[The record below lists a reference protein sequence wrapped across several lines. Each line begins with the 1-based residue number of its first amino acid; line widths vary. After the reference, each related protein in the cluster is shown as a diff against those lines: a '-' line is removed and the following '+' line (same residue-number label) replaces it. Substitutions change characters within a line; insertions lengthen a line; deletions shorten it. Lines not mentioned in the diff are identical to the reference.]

1 MQQISTFI
9 QVASFTGALLILI
22 GYAGEQFGW
31 MSARR
36 PSYNFINAVGSLILG
51 VIALRPFQL
60 GFVMLEFSWAAISLY
75 ALVRCWKQKQM
86 A

>member
-1 MQQISTFI
+1 MQQISPLV
-9 QVASFTGALLILI
+9 QGLSFVGALLILI

-31 MSARR
+31 LSSRR
-36 PSYNFINAVGSLILG
+36 PLYSVVNAVGSVILG

-60 GFVMLEFSWAAISLY
+60 GFVILEFTWAGISVC
-75 ALVRCWKQKQM
+75 ALARILRQKRP

>member
-1 MQQISTFI
+1 MQISLFVQVSSFI
-9 QVASFTGALLILI
+9 GALLILI

-36 PSYNFINAVGSLILG
+36 PSYNVVNCAGSLILG

-60 GFVMLEFSWAAISLY
+60 GFVILEFAWAAISVY
-75 ALVRCWKQKQM
+75 ALVRCFQQKSV

>member
-1 MQQISTFI
+1 
-9 QVASFTGALLILI
+9 
-22 GYAGEQFGW
+22 

-36 PSYNFINAVGSLILG
+36 PSYNVINAVGSLILG
-51 VIALRPFQL
+51 VIALRPFKL

-75 ALVRCWKQKQM
+75 ALARCWKQKQM